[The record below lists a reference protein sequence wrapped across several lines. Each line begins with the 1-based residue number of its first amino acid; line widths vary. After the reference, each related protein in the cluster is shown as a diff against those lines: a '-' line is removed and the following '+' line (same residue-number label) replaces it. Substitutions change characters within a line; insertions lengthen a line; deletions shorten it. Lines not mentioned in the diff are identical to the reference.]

1 MSGRRIEPGG
11 TILRKK
17 AAWRNGLMV
26 GYFLTVSVRSVGH
39 FLALTFQ
46 LNVIFIIC
54 NYY

>member
-26 GYFLTVSVRSVGH
+26 GNVSVNGVAAFNSYEH
-39 FLALTFQ
+39 FTHCCKTF
-46 LNVIFIIC
+46 L
-54 NYY
+54 